1 MNEEAIPVAPA
12 ALSGAEGF
20 SSPSPDKSPR
30 PARHAFRVG
39 GLRLL
44 VPQGAL
50 CEVVDMPP
58 IARLPNTARWLLGIA
73 NLRGAVVPVFNLAQ
87 ALGLASASPADA
99 RLLVI
104 GEGESAIGV
113 VIEALPTLERFGP
126 EQRVGAPKGLPA
138 MLEGC
143 VTDCFAGDGDH
154 WIEFAHERLF
164 SVLAA
169 QVAMS

>member
-12 ALSGAEGF
+12 AVTGVEGF
-20 SSPSPDKSPR
+20 SSPSQDESPR

-44 VPQGAL
+44 VPLGVL
-50 CEVVDMPP
+50 CEVVDVPP

-73 NLRGAVVPVFNLAQ
+73 NLRGAVMPVFNLAH
-87 ALGLASASPADA
+87 ALGLASALPADA
-99 RLLVI
+99 RVLVI
-104 GEGESAIGV
+104 GEGESAVGM
-113 VIEALPTLERFGP
+113 VIDGLPTLERFAP
-126 EQRVGAPKGLPA
+126 EQRVGAPEGLPA
-138 MLEGC
+138 MLQGC

-154 WIEFAHERLF
+154 WIEFTHERLF

-169 QVAMS
+169 QVTMG